1 MAEKHDDH
9 GGGGIGDEILWVVIG
24 LVVLFVVVFG
34 FTKPFDP
41 TYINLYAVFGK
52 ILPGFQVLMRSIL
65 DPHLWSTLGYISM
78 SISLLCIS
86 IIIFSLVR
94 MFEIQF
100 HEDDE
105 IEHEIR
111 EALARDAER
120 ERNENPRWRYIQT
133 LVDSPNESDWRIAII
148 EADTMLDEI
157 LSDRGYSGNTLA
169 EKLKEVDAGA
179 FSSLQSAW
187 DAHAMRNKIAHEG
200 SDFSITELEARR
212 VIKMFQNVFEELRA
226 I

>member
-1 MAEKHDDH
+1 MADKHDDH
-9 GGGGIGDEILWVVIG
+9 GGGIGDGILWVIIG
-24 LVVLFVVVFG
+24 IVVLFTVIFG
-34 FTKPFDP
+34 FSSPFDP
-41 TYINLYAVFGK
+41 TYLNIYAVFGK
-52 ILPGFQVLMRSIL
+52 ILPAFQQFTRTIF
-65 DPHLWSTLGYISM
+65 DPNLWSTLGYVSM

-94 MFEIQF
+94 MFEIQY

-111 EALARDAER
+111 EALARDAEQ
-120 ERNENPRWRYIQT
+120 ERNENPRWKYIQT

-157 LSDRGYSGNTLA
+157 LENRGYSGMTLA

-200 SDFSITELEARR
+200 SEFSITELEARR
-212 VIKMFQNVFEELRA
+212 TIKMFQNVFEELRA